1 MRLSQPSKFLA
12 GFLADD
18 EPGDPA
24 WFFGALEAWVPRN
37 MHVQEHKT
45 PCFEYHAQIQGG
57 TRWRFGKQILE
68 VTAGQAILVPPGV
81 RHHLA
86 EFTEEQTHHF
96 ALGLLPDRFYPKLE
110 GIHTAVWAERPRVF
124 ALTASA
130 RELIHLF
137 VREMTQQSPFRIA
150 AMEAAVRI
158 LSIEIHRA
166 VTEPAPP
173 GREILHPSVAQ
184 AKQLIDDHP
193 EADWP
198 IDQLAKAVRISP
210 RHLSSLFK
218 KELRQTP
225 HDYLLEKRIE
235 RACRL
240 LKDTQIPITDIA
252 LDCGFSSSQNFAT
265 AFRTRI
271 GQSPSVYRKENSSQT
286 VTAAI

>member
-1 MRLSQPSKFLA
+1 MIISQPSKFLA

-37 MHVQEHKT
+37 MHVQEHST

-57 TRWRFGKQILE
+57 TRWRFGAEVLE
-68 VTAGQAILVPPGV
+68 VKAGQAILIPPGV

-86 EFTEEQTHHF
+86 EFTEEQSHHF
-96 ALGLLPDRFYPKLE
+96 ALGLLPGKFEPAME
-110 GIHTAVWAERPRVF
+110 GIRTAIWRERPRVF

-130 RELIHLF
+130 LELIHLF
-137 VREMTQQSPFRIA
+137 VREMTQKSPFRVTAI
-150 AMEAAVRI
+150 EAVARI

-166 VTEPAPP
+166 VSEPAPA
-173 GREILHPSVAQ
+173 GQEVLHPAVAQ
-184 AKQLIDDHP
+184 AKQLIDNHP

-198 IDQLAKAVRISP
+198 IAQLAKAVRISP

-225 HDYLLEKRIE
+225 HDYLLGKRIAL
-235 RACRL
+235 ACRM
-240 LKDTQIPITDIA
+240 LKDTHQSVTGIA

-265 AFRTRI
+265 AFRRQT
-271 GQSPSVYRKENSSQT
+271 GASPSGFRKQHKP
-286 VTAAI
+286 

>member
-1 MRLSQPSKFLA
+1 MILSQPSKFLA

-37 MHVQEHKT
+37 MHVQEHST

-57 TRWRFGKQILE
+57 TRWRFGKKILE
-68 VTAGQAILVPPGV
+68 VKAGQAILIPPGV

-130 RELIHLF
+130 QELIHLF
-137 VREMTQQSPFRIA
+137 VREMTQKSPFR
-150 AMEAAVRI
+150 AMAIEAAARI

-166 VTEPAPP
+166 VTDPAPA
-173 GREILHPSVAQ
+173 GQEVLHPAVAQ
-184 AKQLIDDHP
+184 AKQLVDAHP

-218 KELRQTP
+218 KELRKTP
-225 HDYLLEKRIE
+225 HDYLLEKRI
-235 RACRL
+235 ALAGRL
-240 LKDTQIPITDIA
+240 LKDTQVPITDIA

-265 AFRTRI
+265 AFRRKT
-271 GQSPSVYRKENSSQT
+271 GLSPSGFRKRQKS
-286 VTAAI
+286 